1 MEKITKN
8 MHYLILY
15 SSQLKMFR
23 GTRNPASPQKKNPGY
38 TIQSDYVVRT
48 PLLVNILTCED
59 FLSCDTVFFDRLG
72 VYISL

>member
-23 GTRNPASPQKKNPGY
+23 GTRTPASPQKK
-38 TIQSDYVVRT
+38 S
-48 PLLVNILTCED
+48 
-59 FLSCDTVFFDRLG
+59 
-72 VYISL
+72 